1 MDIEEALAGLVAAL
15 KAGSTFENVIQCDAE
30 LSKRTKFAAVNT
42 NLIYLWLYA
51 KCLPKN
57 RVISNSQKSRL
68 EKHMH
73 SVAENLM
80 SAYKLSNTLGCSITT
95 CVEATSASYHAK
107 RRAEDLRND
116 VASMPKSTIKLLT
129 ALPVLSLLAG
139 ELLGGHPILIL
150 ITTIHG
156 WILLAI
162 GATCYSLGLAWVRSM
177 LRISQRTMSNA
188 ALRS

>member
-15 KAGSTFENVIQCDAE
+15 KAGSTFENVIQCDSE

-73 SVAENLM
+73 RIAENLM

-95 CVEATSASYHAK
+95 CVEATSASYHAQ

-177 LRISQRTMSNA
+177 LKISQRTMSNA

>member
-15 KAGSTFENVIQCDAE
+15 KAGSTFENVIQCDSE

-73 SVAENLM
+73 RVAENLM

-95 CVEATSASYHAK
+95 CVEATSASYHAQ

-177 LRISQRTMSNA
+177 LKISQRTMSNA